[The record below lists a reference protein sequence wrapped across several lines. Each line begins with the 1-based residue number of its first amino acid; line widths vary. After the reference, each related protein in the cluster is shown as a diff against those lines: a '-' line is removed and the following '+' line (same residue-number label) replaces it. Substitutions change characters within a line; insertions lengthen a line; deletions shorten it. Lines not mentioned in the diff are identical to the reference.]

1 VAVRRKMVKSD
12 KNLSLSKRYLKSD
25 KNLSLPK
32 KYLNPL
38 ALEFPFK
45 F

>member
-1 VAVRRKMVKSD
+1 MAVRRQMVKSD

-38 ALEFPFK
+38 APEFPFK